1 MTTGN
6 LSKARLAR
14 MHDTMAGHVAR
25 GTAPGVVTLVSR
37 RGETHVDAIG
47 LTEVDGRTPMAR
59 DTIFRI
65 SSMTKPV
72 TAVAAMILV
81 EECQLRLDDPVDTL
95 LPELA
100 DRQVMKRFDGSVTDT
115 EPANR
120 PISVRDLLTFQL
132 GFGVFFAPPGSYPI
146 QDAIAEAGIG
156 NGPPRPAELPGP
168 NEWIRRFGTLPLMHQ
183 PGERWMYNTGSDV
196 LGVLIE
202 RASGQSLETFCR
214 RRIFEPLG
222 MRDTAFSV
230 PAGKLGRFATS
241 YEPDPDTGAL
251 RVYDPA
257 AGGQWASPP
266 AFHSGSGGLVS
277 TVDDFAAFGQ
287 MMLAGGRYG
296 DERILS
302 RTTVQ
307 AMVTD
312 HLTPRVKEES
322 GFYPGYFDSRSWG
335 LGLAV
340 VTRRDSTSAVPGQFG
355 WDGGL
360 GTSWYSDPREDLTAI
375 LMTQRSGFPQLSEIY
390 LDFWTSV
397 YQALDD

>member
-6 LSKARLAR
+6 LSKTRLAR

-25 GTAPGVVTLVSR
+25 GFAPGVVTLVSR

-47 LTEVDGRTPMAR
+47 LTEVEGRTPMAR

-72 TAVAAMILV
+72 TAVATMILV

-100 DRQVMKRFDGSVTDT
+100 DRRVLKRIDGSISDT
-115 EPANR
+115 VPANR

-132 GFGVFFAPPGSYPI
+132 GFGIFFAPSGSYPI

-156 NGPPRPAELPGP
+156 DGPPRPGELPGP
-168 NEWIRRFGTLPLMHQ
+168 NEWIRRFGTLPLMYQ
-183 PGERWMYNTGSDV
+183 PGERWMYNTGSDI

-202 RASGQSLETFCR
+202 RASGQSLETFFR

-222 MRDTAFSV
+222 MKDTAFSV
-230 PAGKLGRFATS
+230 PADKLDRFATS

-257 AGGQWASPP
+257 AGGQWATPP
-266 AFHSGSGGLVS
+266 AFQSGGGGLVS

-302 RTTVQ
+302 RTTIQ

-335 LGLAV
+335 LGLSV
-340 VTRRDSTSAVPGQFG
+340 VTRRDSPSAVPGQFG

-360 GTSWYSDPREDLTAI
+360 GTSWYSDPREGLTAI

-397 YQALDD
+397 YQTLDD

>member
-1 MTTGN
+1 MSTGN

-14 MHDTMAGHVAR
+14 MHETMAGHVAR
-25 GTAPGVVTLVSR
+25 GAAPGVVTLVSR

-81 EECQLRLDDPVDTL
+81 EECQLRLDDPVDPL

-100 DRQVMKRFDGSVTDT
+100 DRQVMRRLDGSVTDT
-115 EPANR
+115 VPANR

-132 GFGVFFAPPGSYPI
+132 GFGVFFAPPGTFPI

-156 NGPPRPAELPGP
+156 DGPPRPAELPGP

-183 PGERWMYNTGSDV
+183 PGERWMYNTGSDI

-222 MRDTAFSV
+222 MKDTAFSV
-230 PAGKLGRFATS
+230 PAVKLDRFATS
-241 YEPDPDTGAL
+241 YEPDPQTGAL

-257 AGGQWASPP
+257 VGGQWSSPP
-266 AFHSGSGGLVS
+266 AFQSGSGGLVS

-322 GFYPGYFDSRSWG
+322 GFFPGYFDSRSWG

-340 VTRRDSTSAVPGQFG
+340 VTRRDSPSAVPGQFG

>member
-1 MTTGN
+1 MSTEN

-14 MHDTMAGHVAR
+14 MHDTMAAHVAR
-25 GTAPGVVTLVSR
+25 GTAPGLVTLVSR
-37 RGETHVDAIG
+37 RGETHVDTIG
-47 LTEVDGRTPMAR
+47 LTEVDGRSPMAR

-100 DRQVMKRFDGSVTDT
+100 DRQVLRRLDGSVTDT
-115 EPANR
+115 VPATR

-132 GFGVFFAPPGSYPI
+132 GFGVLFAPPGTYPI

-156 NGPPRPAELPGP
+156 DGPPQPATLPGP
-168 NEWIRRFGTLPLMHQ
+168 NEWLRRFSTLPLMHQ
-183 PGERWMYNTGSDV
+183 PGERWMYNTGADL

-222 MRDTAFSV
+222 MKDTAFSV
-230 PAGKLGRFATS
+230 PANKLNRFATS
-241 YEPDPDTGAL
+241 YEPDPETGAL

-266 AFHSGSGGLVS
+266 AFQAGGSGLVS
-277 TVDDFAAFGQ
+277 TVDDYAAFGQ
-287 MMLAGGRYG
+287 MMLAGGRSG
-296 DERILS
+296 NERIVS

-322 GFYPGYFDSRSWG
+322 GFFPGYFDSRSWG
-335 LGLAV
+335 FGLAV
-340 VTRRDSTSAVPGQFG
+340 VTRRDSPSAVPGQFG

-360 GTSWYSDPREDLTAI
+360 GTSWYSDPREGLTAI
-375 LMTQRSGFPQLSEIY
+375 LMTQRSGFPQLSEVY

-397 YQALDD
+397 YQTLDD